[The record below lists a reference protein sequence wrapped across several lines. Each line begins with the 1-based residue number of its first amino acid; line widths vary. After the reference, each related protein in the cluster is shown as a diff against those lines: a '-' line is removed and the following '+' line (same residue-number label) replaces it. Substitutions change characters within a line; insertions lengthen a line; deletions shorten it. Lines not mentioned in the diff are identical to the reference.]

1 MFCQN
6 SHNATQKKDMLN
18 NRINVLDSGHSEDE
32 NEKCSWELEEGR
44 DTANDLGAR
53 RKHMIIFQIVAN

>member
-1 MFCQN
+1 
-6 SHNATQKKDMLN
+6 MLN
-18 NRINVLDSGHSEDE
+18 NRIYVLDSGHSEDE

-53 RKHMIIFQIVAN
+53 PKHMIIFQIVAN